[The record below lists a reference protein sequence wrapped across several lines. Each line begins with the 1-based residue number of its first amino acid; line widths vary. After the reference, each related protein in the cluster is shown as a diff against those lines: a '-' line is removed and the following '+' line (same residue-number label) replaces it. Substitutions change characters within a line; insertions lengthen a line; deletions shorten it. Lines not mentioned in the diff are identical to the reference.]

1 VSEELDGE
9 VERSLAELR
18 QAQTALSELEVAG
31 AEANLQSLRKGVQ
44 MVDEAARSVELE
56 ALASVTAARAAGTLA
71 DESATRA
78 REDARQAVA
87 RHAEWMRKVETI
99 LDQAAKAERAALVN
113 KAECYALG
121 KEVEHLRKTLDDT
134 CEALRQSKIREQEIE
149 SSASDRVKEA
159 NRRADD
165 RIHAAEEA
173 FKHLRRQMEDKVRG
187 LEHELDQ
194 KRREGDRAKN
204 ELTELRT
211 KLASAEQ
218 AVSQAVARADAASSS
233 VEERLKELAE
243 QFEQASSARAAAME
257 ADFQRRTAEERELI
271 LAEARG
277 VLSAVESALERAS
290 DARSA
295 AQDEVGRRVSMV
307 ERDAQSWRS
316 KFEEAKASLR
326 EMSQARDQ
334 PLRLKDFKDAASLK
348 DMRYEDLIQGVMARA
363 KSTDAGA

>member
-1 VSEELDGE
+1 ML
-9 VERSLAELR
+9 LAWR
-18 QAQTALSELEVAG
+18 
-31 AEANLQSLRKGVQ
+31 
-44 MVDEAARSVELE
+44 
-56 ALASVTAARAAGTLA
+56 
-71 DESATRA
+71 
-78 REDARQAVA
+78 
-87 RHAEWMRKVETI
+87 
-99 LDQAAKAERAALVN
+99 
-113 KAECYALG
+113 
-121 KEVEHLRKTLDDT
+121 
-134 CEALRQSKIREQEIE
+134 REQEIE

-194 KRREGDRAKN
+194 KRREGGEGGGAGQGGMGDAGRCAGPRALDVPHRAAAADRAKN

-218 AVSQAVARADAASSS
+218 AVSQVTWAWGGARARLPCGGSRGYQIGDRIVSLQAVARADAASSS

-257 ADFQRRTAEERELI
+257 ADFQRRTGEARLAVSCTWSCTWSCTCERRRLWARSPQANAVPRDLAAEERELI

-348 DMRYEDLIQGVMARA
+348 DMRYEDLIQGVVSIGLRDGEGKVVVHAPAGPSSSSLLLQMARA